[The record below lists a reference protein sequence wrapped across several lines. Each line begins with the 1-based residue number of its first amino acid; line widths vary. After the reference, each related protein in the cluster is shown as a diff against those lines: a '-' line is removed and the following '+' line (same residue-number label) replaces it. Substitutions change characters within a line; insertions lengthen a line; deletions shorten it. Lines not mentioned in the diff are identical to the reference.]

1 MSYQEL
7 KQDLEGILTIIGQA
21 SKGTLAWPRGVR
33 SGSKLSKDGFRTEH
47 LKNGLKVGRQ
57 KNCIMRDLEL
67 EI

>member
-7 KQDLEGILTIIGQA
+7 KQNLEGIPTIIGQA

-33 SGSKLSKDGFRTEH
+33 SGSKLSKDGFRTSLEKWIESRQT
-47 LKNGLKVGRQ
+47 KNY
-57 KNCIMRDLEL
+57 IMRELEL